1 RVWPQPGHNGKQGVA
16 HATTGWGTFVS
27 VDEGPGRMLARRL
40 PGATVLQ
47 IVPSLSDQPEA
58 RAAVNVASALLRSGA
73 RAMIAGSPGMLVGQ
87 LQALGGEWVRFSGST
102 RNPIKLRSN
111 GRTLSN
117 LIAGERI
124 DIVHAYSGPIAR
136 SAYGAAHDTGAWLI
150 TSYPGAPTPR
160 FSSMYQG
167 ALARGQR
174 VIAESEYAAD

>member
-1 RVWPQPGHNGKQGVA
+1 PAGQRLCLGPLHVGVEAAQPEQTRPGAVLIPHRHAPRGRAGSNGQVSWFRIGHGGPSIAARVWPQPGHNGKQGFA

-87 LQALGGEWVRFSGST
+87 LQALGGE
-102 RNPIKLRSN
+102 
-111 GRTLSN
+111 
-117 LIAGERI
+117 
-124 DIVHAYSGPIAR
+124 
-136 SAYGAAHDTGAWLI
+136 
-150 TSYPGAPTPR
+150 
-160 FSSMYQG
+160 
-167 ALARGQR
+167 
-174 VIAESEYAAD
+174 